1 MNLMKHA
8 ISILLIGNDPT
19 DLISLRDTLR
29 RRSVLYQLIHVS
41 YDTHALEVIDNLH
54 VSPDIILLDLTLPY
68 GHALEMANRICSN
81 PLFMES
87 RLFVIASTDNQDD
100 REMARNLGAAGYL
113 LKPLR
118 LDSPTTRDALILM
131 IDILTV

>member
-1 MNLMKHA
+1 MKHT
-8 ISILLIGNDPT
+8 ISILLISNDAA

-29 RRSVLYQLIHVS
+29 RRSILYQLIHVS
-41 YDTHALEVIDNLH
+41 YDTHGLEVIDNLR

-68 GHALEMANRICSN
+68 GHALEMAKRINLN
-81 PLFMES
+81 PLFIES
-87 RLFVIASTDNQDD
+87 RLFVMASTDNKND
-100 REMARNLGAAGYL
+100 REVAGNIGAAGYL

>member
-1 MNLMKHA
+1 MKHT
-8 ISILLIGNDPT
+8 ISILLIGNDVT

-29 RRSVLYQLIHVS
+29 RRNILYQLIHVS
-41 YDTHALEVIDNLH
+41 DDTHSLEVIDNLR

-87 RLFVIASTDNQDD
+87 RLFVIASTDNKDD
-100 REMARNLGAAGYL
+100 RDLASNMGAAGYL

-118 LDSPTTRDALILM
+118 LDSPATRDALLLM

>member
-1 MNLMKHA
+1 MKPT
-8 ISILLIGNDPT
+8 ISILLIGNDAA

-29 RRSVLYQLIHVS
+29 RRSILYQLIHVS
-41 YDTHALEVIDNLH
+41 YDTHALEVIDNLR

-68 GHALEMANRICSN
+68 GHALEMAKRINSN

-87 RLFVIASTDNQDD
+87 RLFVIASTDNKDD
-100 REMARNLGAAGYL
+100 RAVASNVGATGYL